1 MVSPRLSRG
10 IAWFALINGLLCL
23 ISPLVALATSG
34 PTELATVVFYLVSA
48 GVSFTAGL
56 FGLQDRPWA
65 YWLLCLFFVLQLSE
79 CECESEVGTFS
90 LIGPVSMRLS
100 FTLSSTPAT
109 ITLNL
114 LAVLLVVAAGKI
126 ALLMKAQDKRVS

>member
-10 IAWFALINGLLCL
+10 VAWFALINGLFCL

-34 PTELATVVFYLVSA
+34 PIELATVVFYLVSA

-56 FGLQDRPWA
+56 FGLRDRPWA

-79 CECESEVGTFS
+79 YESKVGTFS

-100 FTLSSTPAT
+100 ITLSTLPAT

>member
-23 ISPLVALATSG
+23 ISTLVALATNG
-34 PTELATVVFYLVSA
+34 PIELATVVFYLVSA

-79 CECESEVGTFS
+79 YESQVGTFS
-90 LIGPVSMRLS
+90 LIGPASMRLS